1 YIAPDNI
8 GYETG
13 YLNRFFKD
21 FPSREL
27 TEDEIEEVNR
37 IGDQVKM
44 LQQTLL
50 YWLKICRDEQMAMA
64 QNI

>member
-1 YIAPDNI
+1 MVSR
-8 GYETG
+8 
-13 YLNRFFKD
+13 LNYATK
-21 FPSREL
+21 P
-27 TEDEIEEVNR
+27 